1 MKRRQRRPPA
11 GARLR
16 GAVALLRPRQWIKNS
31 FVLAPLVFAGEF
43 RDPAAIRQALS
54 AAALFCVGS
63 SAAYIVNDILD
74 RESDRRHPV
83 KSRSRPLASGALGV
97 PTAVALLAALYGTLL
112 AAAFQVPRVA
122 LVIAAYLALNLAY
135 SFALKHQ
142 PVVDIF
148 SIASGFVLRVYAGAV
163 ALGVTLSGWMFVTTL
178 SLALYLAAIKRRQ
191 ELLLT
196 SGRGRSVLARYSL
209 DLVDRYAAMSAT
221 AALLF
226 YALYVIS
233 TRPAMVATIP
243 IVLFGMFRYWY
254 IVDRHGQGESPTDAV
269 LADWPLQVT
278 LLAWL
283 ATTIWALS
291 PGQP

>member
-1 MKRRQRRPPA
+1 
-11 GARLR
+11 
-16 GAVALLRPRQWIKNS
+16 VALLRPRQWIKNS